1 MYLFHLQNVRFVRV
15 LRTRDRIV
23 RPKRQFIHSLLPVLG
38 LIHPLSRNATMAAK
52 KQKLTYL
59 NFGRFRHTWIFE
71 GDRLVKATVELLC
84 NPPDLNEQ
92 SARYWRRAAKLFE
105 RAADFY
111 GRAGLG
117 IMAIAA
123 WSSAAKCYESLTLSD
138 DQERCQWRSSSIP
151 IYDEERA

>member
-1 MYLFHLQNVRFVRV
+1 
-15 LRTRDRIV
+15 
-23 RPKRQFIHSLLPVLG
+23 
-38 LIHPLSRNATMAAK
+38 MAAK

-59 NFGRFRHTWIFE
+59 NFGRFRHTWIYE
-71 GDRLVKATVELLC
+71 GDRLVKATAELLC
-84 NPPDLNEQ
+84 DPPDRNEQ
-92 SARYWRRAAKLFE
+92 SARYWRRAAKIFE

-138 DQERCQWRSSSIP
+138 DQKRCRWKSSSIP
-151 IYDEERA
+151 IHYEERA

>member
-1 MYLFHLQNVRFVRV
+1 M
-15 LRTRDRIV
+15 
-23 RPKRQFIHSLLPVLG
+23 PS
-38 LIHPLSRNATMAAK
+38 K

-59 NFGRFRHTWIFE
+59 NFGRFRHTWIYE
-71 GDRLVKATVELLC
+71 GDRLAHATIELLVDS
-84 NPPDLNEQ
+84 PDLNEQ

-138 DQERCQWRSSSIP
+138 DQKRCRWKSSSIP
-151 IYDEERA
+151 TYYEERA